1 MGFADS
7 IKKVIGIEE
16 LDEDEM
22 ITEEEV
28 SAAKEKLAKEAAPR
42 RSFGAAL
49 IGYIHYEAPEEEQNF
64 STLLEMINRKK
75 KG

>member
-16 LDEDEM
+16 LDDDEM

-28 SAAKEKLAKEAAPR
+28 NAAKE
-42 RSFGAAL
+42 
-49 IGYIHYEAPEEEQNF
+49 IGRAHV
-64 STLLEMINRKK
+64 
-75 KG
+75 

>member
-7 IKKVIGIEE
+7 TKKVIGIEE

-28 SAAKEKLAKEAAPR
+28 SAAKEKLAKEAAAEKILR
-42 RSFGAAL
+42 
-49 IGYIHYEAPEEEQNF
+49 
-64 STLLEMINRKK
+64 
-75 KG
+75 